1 MALLFTLVVFL
12 ISLEDISVDAL
23 SVKELK
29 STELPSFYQCIMQPI
44 GGVFGS
50 VVMLEL
56 VTESMS
62 SRLRYEEPLLTVT
75 QFLNILATMT
85 LISAVLIHFL
95 YK

>member
-1 MALLFTLVVFL
+1 M
-12 ISLEDISVDAL
+12 DAL
-23 SVKELK
+23 AVKELK

-44 GGVFGS
+44 GGVVGS

-56 VTESMS
+56 VTDSMS
-62 SRLRYEEPLLTVT
+62 SRLGFDEPLLTVT

-85 LISAVLIHFL
+85 LFSSLFIHFL